1 MGVKIEMNNPNRIFN
16 RIVTNPKRIEINKMV
31 ERYMAPYVPRDT
43 GTLMN
48 STTVDESGVTY
59 NANYAMVNY
68 KGTDRNFS
76 KEKNPLATAYWD
88 KAMMTA
94 KSGVVSREAER
105 IINR

>member
-1 MGVKIEMNNPNRIFN
+1 MSVKIEVDNPNKIFN
-16 RIVTNPKRIEINKMV
+16 RIIPKAKRIEINKMV

-43 GTLMN
+43 SALMIN
-48 STTVDESGVTY
+48 TTVDESGITY
-59 NANYAMVNY
+59 KENYALVNY

-105 IINR
+105 IIKR